1 MVVNTCQTFSMFTN
15 VPLFSGLILRQV
27 TGIEKKSWTLYT
39 RMLKCSRA
47 LIVTSTEEF
56 VRIRVIVIKK
66 TNLLL
71 IKQIPTGQC

>member
-1 MVVNTCQTFSMFTN
+1 
-15 VPLFSGLILRQV
+15 
-27 TGIEKKSWTLYT
+27 
-39 RMLKCSRA
+39 MLKCSRA